1 LSAGD
6 RYAYKDF
13 ITLTDEEVE
22 KIIHQRTSSGRL
34 LGGDQSMEL
43 LDRRVGCTLKIGRRG
58 RPRKQEK

>member
-13 ITLTDEEVE
+13 ITLTEEVE
-22 KIIHQRTSSGRL
+22 KIIRQRTSSGRL

-43 LDRRVGCTLKIGRRG
+43 LDLRVGCTLKIGRRG
-58 RPRKQEK
+58 RPRKREK